1 MWWRSVAN
9 FVQPGRPQRTFS
21 GGAFPSTPRTRCESS
36 GTSVVVDHLH
46 RDLALAR
53 LQDRVIRAGRVL
65 SVEGDDEVGLLVER
79 EAVPLQPRPRVVVA
93 APVPFGRGGLDTQA
107 AGRRSRGSER
117 VRPVGSAGD

>member
-46 RDLALAR
+46 RDLALAG
-53 LQDRVIRAGRVL
+53 LQDRVVRTGRVL
-65 SVEGDDEVGLLVER
+65 AVEGDDEVGSLFEH
-79 EAVPLQPRPRVVVA
+79 EDVPLEARLRVVVA
-93 APVPFGRGGLDTQA
+93 APVPVGRVGLDAQA
-107 AGRRSRGSER
+107 EIGRRR
-117 VRPVGSAGD
+117 